1 MTKTLPRIA
10 ITAGEP
16 AGIGLDLCVMLA
28 RQTIPAEIVIIA
40 DQNALLNRAK
50 ERKYKRFRKL
60 KYHQRIVELVN

>member
-40 DQNALLNRAK
+40 DQNALLNTSVSENSNTINA
-50 ERKYKRFRKL
+50 
-60 KYHQRIVELVN
+60 